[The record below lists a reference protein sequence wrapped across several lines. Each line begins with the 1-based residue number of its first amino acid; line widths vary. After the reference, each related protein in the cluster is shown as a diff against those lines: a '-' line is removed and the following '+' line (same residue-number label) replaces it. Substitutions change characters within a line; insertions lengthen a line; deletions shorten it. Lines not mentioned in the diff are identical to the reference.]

1 MRNSRLH
8 RLVLLLALA
17 ALAYLTWRVVSPPTY
32 RVDVDVY
39 RTAARAWLDGRPLYG
54 GVRFDTQT
62 ANGPLPFTYPP
73 LAAIAFAPFAWM
85 TLPAATAALNVT
97 TVVLLVLSM
106 TIVLSGRW
114 SVAAGFVAA
123 ALWLEFEPL
132 WATLAYGQINVVLMA
147 LVLAD
152 CLPGRTRW
160 PRGLLVG
167 LAIAVK
173 LTPAVFLLYLYFPLR
188 RQARAT
194 LVAVST
200 FAAATG
206 AAAVLAPADS
216 REYWTNA
223 VAHPARIGNMTL
235 STNQN
240 IEGALARLHVP
251 ATASSVIWVAASLAV
266 LALSICA
273 RRALGA
279 SEPVLALM
287 CVALFGLVV
296 SPVSWSHHWVWL
308 LPALLTAGVVGYR
321 RRSAPLLA
329 VGIAGL
335 VLVASTRVL
344 QLFDLRPDLLFVWRG
359 ITYVYWALA
368 YFYAAAVSVGR
379 TPSLAV
385 PSLTSAA

>member
-1 MRNSRLH
+1 MAR
-8 RLVLLLALA
+8 
-17 ALAYLTWRVVSPPTY
+17 VSPPTY

-62 ANGPLPFTYPP
+62 ADGPLPFTYPS

-123 ALWLEFEPL
+123 ALWLEFEL
-132 WATLAYGQINVVLMA
+132 WATLAYGQINVVFMA

-160 PRGLLVG
+160 PPGLLVG

-173 LTPAVFLLYLYFPLR
+173 LTPAVFLLYFLLR

-206 AAAVLAPADS
+206 AAAVLAPAGP

-266 LALSICA
+266 LALSIWAA

-279 SEPVLALM
+279 SESALALM
-287 CVALFGLVV
+287 CVAL
-296 SPVSWSHHWVWL
+296 SASWF
-308 LPALLTAGVVGYR
+308 PRCRGRITGYGCCR
-321 RRSAPLLA
+321 RC
-329 VGIAGL
+329 
-335 VLVASTRVL
+335 
-344 QLFDLRPDLLFVWRG
+344 
-359 ITYVYWALA
+359 
-368 YFYAAAVSVGR
+368 
-379 TPSLAV
+379 
-385 PSLTSAA
+385 